1 VVKVLMSVE
10 LFLIVFSGLSMLV
23 SMAFG
28 LMLLNA
34 LPGAAQR
41 LPASAAARQADIFSI
56 SNEPSTTASSLW

>member
-56 SNEPSTTASSLW
+56 SHEPSTTASSLW